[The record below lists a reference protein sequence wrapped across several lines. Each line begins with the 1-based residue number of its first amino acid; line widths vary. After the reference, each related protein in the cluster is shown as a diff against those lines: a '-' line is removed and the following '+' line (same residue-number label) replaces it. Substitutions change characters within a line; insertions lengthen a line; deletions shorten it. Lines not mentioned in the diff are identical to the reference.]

1 MSIIS
6 RLRSSWNKEKH
17 VQLRR
22 PDYAGRHAGRTA
34 LILATGPS
42 VKRYW
47 REIDEFRKDCNAIT
61 LGSNNIGEVYA
72 PNYHA
77 FTNTKRF
84 EQFARSVDKARSTA
98 FVSPYLESSVIRR
111 HKMKNV
117 EEIMFV
123 NDHKALFDIEDGVI
137 QASCRTTAVLLIAIA
152 IVMEMSRIYIAG
164 MDGYSHLPQG
174 GSTHFYQSGE
184 KLVEDGDALHQ
195 NLMNTEAE
203 NQKFLDEISEYLLRR
218 SLRPFSIIT
227 PTVHENHFRS
237 IDVARQDFDQ
247 NLS

>member
-6 RLRSSWNKEKH
+6 RLRSSWNMEKH

-42 VKRYW
+42 VNKCW

-61 LGSNNIGEVYA
+61 LGSNNIGEVHA
-72 PNYHA
+72 PDYHA

-84 EQFARSVDKARSTA
+84 EQFAHSVDKTRST
-98 FVSPYLESSVIRR
+98 VLLGPYLKSSVIRR
-111 HKMKNV
+111 HKMKNF

-123 NDHKALFDIEDGVI
+123 NDHEALFDIEDGII

-152 IVMEMSRIYIAG
+152 IVMEMERIYVAG
-164 MDGYSHLPQG
+164 MDGYSHCL
-174 GSTHFYQSGE
+174 
-184 KLVEDGDALHQ
+184 
-195 NLMNTEAE
+195 
-203 NQKFLDEISEYLLRR
+203 
-218 SLRPFSIIT
+218 
-227 PTVHENHFRS
+227 
-237 IDVARQDFDQ
+237 
-247 NLS
+247 